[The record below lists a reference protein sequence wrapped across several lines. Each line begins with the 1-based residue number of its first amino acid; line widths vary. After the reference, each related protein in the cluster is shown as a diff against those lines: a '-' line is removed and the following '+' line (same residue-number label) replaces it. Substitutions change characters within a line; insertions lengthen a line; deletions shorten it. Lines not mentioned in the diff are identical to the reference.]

1 MVFSP
6 INRFRLISEERCE
19 RNDCRGL
26 HICSTTFCW
35 DPEILLPWQR
45 DVMTSPPYFASF
57 FVLFCSVYFENK
69 ISHFVIAC
77 SRPWQIGFQIEFEN
91 SVKCWEFIM
100 LPEYSSS
107 QSIDILRLAVSSEAL
122 LQCKHHR
129 IPLISKHKF
138 LYYVRHRGFV
148 PIK

>member
-1 MVFSP
+1 MVLSP
-6 INRFRLISEERCE
+6 INRFRLISEDE

-26 HICSTTFCW
+26 HICRTTVCW

-45 DVMTSPPYFASF
+45 DVMTSPPYFFSF
-57 FVLFCSVYFENK
+57 FVLFCFVYFENK
-69 ISHFVIAC
+69 ISHFVIAS
-77 SRPWQIGFQIEFEN
+77 SRPWQIGFQIKLEN
-91 SVKCWEFIM
+91 FMKCSGTLIM
-100 LPEYSSS
+100 LPDYSSS

-129 IPLISKHKF
+129 IPCISKHKF

-148 PIK
+148 PIN